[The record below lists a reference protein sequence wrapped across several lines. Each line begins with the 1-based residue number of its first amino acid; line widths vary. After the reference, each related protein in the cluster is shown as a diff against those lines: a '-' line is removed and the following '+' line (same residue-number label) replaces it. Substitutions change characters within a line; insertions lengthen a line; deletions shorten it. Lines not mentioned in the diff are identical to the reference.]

1 MKLLHFLQI
10 ILPTATETTSTRTQL
25 GDLSFDE
32 ILKRIS
38 DELREVAR
46 RSRNS
51 KLQSRNFEGL
61 STFLQNFVRTGY
73 LYRKE
78 DCSYDFGIRGDYVQ
92 EMPRT
97 ELHPAY

>member
-51 KLQSRNFEGL
+51 KLQSRNFDGL

-78 DCSYDFGIRGDYVQ
+78 DLLV
-92 EMPRT
+92 
-97 ELHPAY
+97 